1 MPIVILSPY
10 SGRPVKIRDKDIGRS
25 VRDEENRIFYVV
37 SRSQGEG
44 YYASLTRNGSEK
56 DEKRYDELEQ
66 KTAVADVHKRE
77 ELAQPVHNAMGR
89 KRKGT
94 WVRRLIYLA
103 ILGGLAYGA
112 WTQKDRFMGSD
123 DPSTPAIEQTVPV
136 DAPAD
141 APTDS
146 TETPEG
152 NQ

>member
-37 SRSQGEG
+37 SRPEGQGDG

-56 DEKRYDELEQ
+56 DLKRYDELEE
-66 KTAVADVHKRE
+66 KTVVADEHKRE

-94 WVRRLIYLA
+94 WARRLIYLA

-112 WTQKDRFMGSD
+112 WTQKDRFMGSED
-123 DPSTPAIEQTVPV
+123 DSTPAIEQTT
-136 DAPAD
+136 PAD
-141 APTDS
+141 TPADT
-146 TETPEG
+146 TATPEG
-152 NQ
+152 NE